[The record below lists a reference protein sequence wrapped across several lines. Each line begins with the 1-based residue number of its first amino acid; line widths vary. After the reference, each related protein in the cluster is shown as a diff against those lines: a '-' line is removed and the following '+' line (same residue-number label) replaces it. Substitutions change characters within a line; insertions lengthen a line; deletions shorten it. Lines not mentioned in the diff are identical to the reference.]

1 MFCVGDK
8 DRLYYPQSDGQ
19 VACKQL
25 DLTVDYSE
33 FNAKL
38 VSDEYRIV
46 NFPSCTVVWNDQGL
60 LMYWNVNMINAHKCK
75 RLNVNGVVIVVERDG
90 QLFALSQ
97 DGIITLINCDS
108 GQVIGEMRMEQ
119 KNVISC
125 LDYDFIQNC
134 GSSNSV
140 LVASCDGLVFYAN
153 FDDRSVERV
162 CIIPDDIVGDIQT
175 FNTLL
180 ICDES
185 FGDMVIVL
193 MGQSDGRLHVGLW
206 DAGSISIIIIASVHL
221 PVQSQYRI
229 VSVTEDSI
237 FIISTEGL
245 YQLSVDVQSLKQ
257 WLQRIQSDSNLDVDF
272 DIIKDI
278 TYVMDCSI
286 SNVEACQVVK
296 DDLGLFHMIYQQSGN
311 QDGGQSQLI
320 QVRLPLQTNSSSQ
333 DQSVQQK
340 VKSISQQSSATSTID
355 HKLLDQ
361 LKLTSA
367 VQTKLKQDTQFP
379 DHVTVQIHDEFVSS
393 SNKVLDDIELLQ
405 RGCQYMS
412 EQSDD
417 MRHLMEQSEAKLL
430 QLKTLSMSEIDQSAV
445 QRFQFLVE
453 NQKRLN
459 KRSGVMLSLLK
470 ELFPQNYLSRQEME
484 WIRNV
489 YALQPVVKNLQRQ
502 MDRIQSAINAFS
514 VNVNKDSNRQAES
527 HHSTNNHAGLSQ
539 SVSLL
544 FREDNSIDQMK
555 TTVMELSRKVQ
566 ALSVMSK

>member
-25 DLTVDYSE
+25 DLTVDYCE
-33 FNAKL
+33 FNAEL
-38 VSDEYRIV
+38 VSDEYRIM
-46 NFPSCTVVWNDQGL
+46 NLPSCTVVWNDQEL
-60 LMYWNVNMINAHKCK
+60 LMHWNVNMVNAHKCK
-75 RLNVNGVVIVVERDG
+75 RLNVSGVVNVVERDG

-108 GQVIGEMRMEQ
+108 GQVIGELRIEQ

-140 LVASCDGLVFYAN
+140 LVASCDGLVFCAN
-153 FDDRSVERV
+153 SDDSSVERV

-206 DAGSISIIIIASVHL
+206 DAGSISTIVIASVHL
-221 PVQSQYRI
+221 PVLSQYKI
-229 VSVTEDSI
+229 VSVTEDLI

-257 WLQRIQSDSNLDVDF
+257 WLQRIQSDSNLDVDL

-278 TYVMDCSI
+278 AYVMDCSI
-286 SNVEACQVVK
+286 SNLEACQIVK
-296 DDLGLFHMIYQQSGN
+296 DDLGLFHLIYQQLGN
-311 QDGGQSQLI
+311 QDGSQNQLI
-320 QVRLPLQTNSSSQ
+320 QVRLHLQSSSSQ
-333 DQSVQQK
+333 NQSVQQK
-340 VKSISQQSSATSTID
+340 VKSIPQQSSASSSID

-379 DHVTVQIHDEFVSS
+379 DNVTVQIHDEFVSS
-393 SNKVLDDIELLQ
+393 SNKVLDDIEMLQ

-430 QLKTLSMSEIDQSAV
+430 QLKTLSMSGIDQSAV

-502 MDRIQSAINAFS
+502 MDRIQSAINAS
-514 VNVNKDSNRQAES
+514 SDNVNKDSNRQADN
-527 HHSTNNHAGLSQ
+527 HRSTNNRVGLSQ

-566 ALSVMSK
+566 ALSVMNK

>member
-8 DRLYYPQSDGQ
+8 DRLYYIQSDGQ

-33 FNAKL
+33 FHAQS
-38 VSDEYRIV
+38 VSDEYRIM
-46 NFPSCTVVWNDQGL
+46 NFPSCTVVWNDQEL
-60 LMYWNVNMINAHKCK
+60 FMHWNVNMVNAHKCK
-75 RLNVNGVVIVVERDG
+75 RLNVSGVVNIVERDG

-108 GQVIGEMRMEQ
+108 GQVIGELRMEQ

-134 GSSNSV
+134 GNSNSV
-140 LVASCDGLVFYAN
+140 LVASCDGLVFSAN
-153 FDDRSVERV
+153 SDDMSVERV

-175 FNTLL
+175 FYTLI

-193 MGQSDGRLHVGLW
+193 IGQSDGRLHVGLW

-221 PVQSQYRI
+221 PVQSQYKI
-229 VSVTEDSI
+229 VSVKEDLI
-237 FIISTEGL
+237 LIISTEGL

-257 WLQRIQSDSNLDVDF
+257 WLQRIQFDSNLDVDF

-286 SNVEACQVVK
+286 SNVEACQIVK

-311 QDGGQSQLI
+311 QDGSQSQLI

-333 DQSVQQK
+333 NQFVQQK
-340 VKSISQQSSATSTID
+340 VKSIPQQSSASSSID

-379 DHVTVQIHDEFVSS
+379 DNVTVQIHDEFVSS

-405 RGCQYMS
+405 RGCQQMS

-430 QLKTLSMSEIDQSAV
+430 QLKTLSMSGIDQIAV

-502 MDRIQSAINAFS
+502 MDRIQSAINASS

>member
-25 DLTVDYSE
+25 DLTVDYCE
-33 FNAKL
+33 FHAQL
-38 VSDEYRIV
+38 ESDDYRIV
-46 NFPSCTVVWNDQGL
+46 NFPSCTVVWNDKEL
-60 LMYWNVNMINAHKCK
+60 FMHWNVNMVNAHKYK
-75 RLNVNGVVIVVERDG
+75 RLNVSGVVNVVERDE

-108 GQVIGEMRMEQ
+108 GQVIGELRMEQ

-125 LDYDFIQNC
+125 LDYDFIQGC
-134 GSSNSV
+134 GIFNTV
-140 LVASCDGLVFYAN
+140 LVASCDGLVFCAN
-153 FDDRSVERV
+153 SDDRSVERV
-162 CIIPDDIVGDIQT
+162 CIIPDDMVMDIST

-185 FGDMVIVL
+185 FGDTVIVL
-193 MGQSDGRLHVGLW
+193 IGQSDGRLHVGLW
-206 DAGSISIIIIASVHL
+206 DAGSISIIIITSVHL
-221 PVQSQYRI
+221 PVQSQYKI
-229 VSVTEDSI
+229 VSVTQDLM

-245 YQLSVDVQSLKQ
+245 YQLPVDVQSLKQ

-278 TYVMDCSI
+278 SYVMDCSI
-286 SNVEACQVVK
+286 NNVEACQIIR
-296 DDLGLFHMIYQQSGN
+296 DDLGLFHTIYQSGN
-311 QDGGQSQLI
+311 EDGNQCQLI
-320 QVRLPLQTNSSSQ
+320 QARLPLQSSSSQ
-333 DQSVQQK
+333 NQSVQQK
-340 VKSISQQSSATSTID
+340 ITSKPQQSSSSSTID

-367 VQTKLKQDTQFP
+367 VQTKLRQDTQFP
-379 DHVTVQIHDEFVSS
+379 DNVTVQIHDEFVSS

-405 RGCQYMS
+405 RSCQYMS

-417 MRHLMEQSEAKLL
+417 MRHLVEQSEGKLL
-430 QLKTLSMSEIDQSAV
+430 QLKTSSMSGIDKSAV
-445 QRFQFLVE
+445 QRFQYLVD

-484 WIRNV
+484 WIRSV
-489 YALQPVVKNLQRQ
+489 YALQPVIKNLQRQ
-502 MDRIQSAINAFS
+502 MDRIQSAINAS
-514 VNVNKDSNRQAES
+514 SDNVNKDNKRQADS
-527 HHSTNNHAGLSQ
+527 HRNTNNHAGLSQ

-566 ALSVMSK
+566 ALSVMNK